1 MTTER
6 ERHPELPLSH
16 QVEDVLRAVEGGLPE
31 PVGPVHRQPLDRH
44 ERHVKD
50 TLLRMGSLIEMAILD
65 TIRALEEHDAERA
78 LAVIRGD
85 ERVNDLMHD
94 VIDEIITTIAT
105 QAPVARDLRYLLTLD
120 HIAYELERIGDNAA
134 NVAKRV
140 RDLAPQPPL
149 DGYIGLPEM
158 GRLAADILADVTRAL
173 VDSDA
178 ELARSVAAR
187 DDLIDRHY
195 HRIQDDLA
203 RLSKADPGN
212 VDRAARLLLAAHY
225 LERIGDRVTNIAEDV
240 VFLATGQ
247 IEDLNP

>member
-1 MTTER
+1 MFDELGPQEAAIARELEEAALHRGGEGR
-6 ERHPELPLSH
+6 ERVRTATRGVLD
-16 QVEDVLRAVEGGLPE
+16 ED
-31 PVGPVHRQPLDRH
+31 
-44 ERHVKD
+44 ERVVKD
-50 TLLRMGSLIEMAILD
+50 TLLRMGSLIEVAILD
-65 TIRALEEHDAERA
+65 TVAALEQHDAAKA
-78 LAVIRGD
+78 LAVIEGD
-85 ERVNDLMHD
+85 ARINELMREVVD
-94 VIDEIITTIAT
+94 RILVTIAT

-149 DGYIGLPEM
+149 EGYVGLPDM
-158 GRLAADILADVTRAL
+158 GRLAANILADVTRAL

-178 ELARSVAAR
+178 DLARSVAAR
-187 DDLIDRHY
+187 DDLIDSHY
-195 HRIQDDLA
+195 HRIQVDLA
-203 RLSKADPGN
+203 RLSKVDPGN

-240 VFLATGQ
+240 VFLATGE